1 VAIDLKLED
10 KPWYQAL
17 AYGLVIGGLLAGA
30 VHYAWFRGLN
40 AEIKGKRTQLEAL
53 QQEIQKGRAAER
65 KLSQFRE
72 EVRRLELELAKLLQV
87 LPSKRNTEDLIKRI
101 ETLTRQG
108 DFTLRKFTPGD
119 FVPKEFYAE
128 WPIDIALEGTY
139 HNLALFFDRMS
150 RFSRIINVE
159 EMKITAL
166 PVIGQKSISA
176 TFLAKT
182 FIYTGDEAATHPGEG
197 QPAAGAPGGPSGTSL
212 GPAGVSARKLKERA
226 EGKGAE

>member
-10 KPWYQAL
+10 KKWYYAL
-17 AYGLVIGGLLAGA
+17 AYGLIIGAVVAGA
-30 VHYAWFRGLN
+30 VHYAWLRPLN
-40 AEIKGKRTQLEAL
+40 AEIKGKRAQLEGL

-65 KLSQFRE
+65 KLAQFRE
-72 EVRRLELELAKLLQV
+72 EVRRLEGELAKLLQV
-87 LPSKRNTEDLIKRI
+87 LPSKRNTEELIKRI

-128 WPIDIALEGTY
+128 WPIDIALDGTY

-159 EMKITAL
+159 ALKILELKDT
-166 PVIGQKSISA
+166 PQKSISA
-176 TFLAKT
+176 SFMAKT
-182 FIYTGDEAATHPGEG
+182 FIYTGDETAAPGAEG
-197 QPAAGAPGGPSGTSL
+197 QPAAGTPAAPAAT
-212 GPAGVSARKLKERA
+212 SARKLKERA
-226 EGKGAE
+226 EGKGVE

>member
-1 VAIDLKLED
+1 VAIDLKLEG
-10 KPWYQAL
+10 KPWYHAL

-119 FVPKEFYAE
+119 FVPKDFYAE
-128 WPIDIALEGTY
+128 WPIDIALEGSY

-159 EMKITAL
+159 DMKINAL

-176 TFLAKT
+176 TFIAKT
-182 FIYTGDEAATHPGEG
+182 FIYTGDEAATHPGEA
-197 QPAAGAPGGPSGTSL
+197 AAGAAGGPSGTSL

>member
-1 VAIDLKLED
+1 VAIDLKLEG
-10 KPWYQAL
+10 KPWYHAL

-119 FVPKEFYAE
+119 FIPKEFYAE
-128 WPIDIALEGTY
+128 WPIDIALEGSY

-159 EMKITAL
+159 DMKISAL

-176 TFLAKT
+176 TFIAKT
-182 FIYTGDEAATHPGEG
+182 FIYTGDESATHPGEG
-197 QPAAGAPGGPSGTSL
+197 QPAARAAGGPSGTSL

>member
-1 VAIDLKLED
+1 VAIDLKLEG

-119 FVPKEFYAE
+119 FVPKDFYAE
-128 WPIDIALEGTY
+128 WPIDIALEGSY

-159 EMKITAL
+159 DMKISAL

-176 TFLAKT
+176 TFIAKT

-197 QPAAGAPGGPSGTSL
+197 QPAAGGPSGTSL

>member
-1 VAIDLKLED
+1 MAIDLKLED
-10 KPWYQAL
+10 KPWYHAL
-17 AYGLVIGGLLAGA
+17 GYGLVIGAIVAGA
-30 VHYAWFRGLN
+30 VHYAWFRNLN
-40 AEIKGKRTQLEAL
+40 SQIKGKQAELETL

-72 EVRRLELELAKLLQV
+72 EVRRLELELGKLLQV

-128 WPIDIALEGTY
+128 WPIDISLEGTY

-159 EMKITAL
+159 DLKIGAL
-166 PVIGQKSISA
+166 DNVPQKSISA
-176 TFLAKT
+176 NFVAKT
-182 FIYTGDEAATHPGEG
+182 FIYTGDETGTPSSAAP
-197 QPAAGAPGGPSGTSL
+197 PAAGAAGAA
-212 GPAGVSARKLKERA
+212 PAQTPAASSARKLKERA
-226 EGKGAE
+226 EGRGIE

>member
-1 VAIDLKLED
+1 MAIELKLED
-10 KPWYQAL
+10 KPWYHAL
-17 AYGLVIGGLLAGA
+17 GYGLLIGALLAGA

-40 AEIKGKRTQLEAL
+40 KQIKEKQAQLETL
-53 QQEIQKGRAAER
+53 NQEIQKGRAAER
-65 KLSQFRE
+65 KLAQFRE
-72 EVRRLELELAKLLQV
+72 EVRRLELELGKLLQV

-128 WPIDIALEGTY
+128 WPIAVSLEGTY

-159 EMKITAL
+159 DLKIAAL
-166 PVIGQKSISA
+166 ENVPQKSISA
-176 TFLAKT
+176 NFVAKT
-182 FIYTGDEAATHPGEG
+182 FIYTGDETAL
-197 QPAAGAPGGPSGTSL
+197 PAEGAPGAPGAAPTGAQAPAATS
-212 GPAGVSARKLKERA
+212 AKKLKERA
-226 EGKGAE
+226 EGQGVE